1 MVFEVTRLWLHL
13 MAYSKKEA
21 NILFRKDQVDTKDN
35 KRDIKMLKDELWTRR
50 VSTKAKVIVLRENQ
64 VVEKITSLDEIRRNK
79 TRKQEVWKK
88 LKKDNEQSWEDN
100 RIVYIEGEIYVPN
113 NWKIQE
119 QILQENYEPADVRY
133 LGQQRVLKLI
143 KRN

>member
-1 MVFEVTRLWLHL
+1 
-13 MAYSKKEA
+13 
-21 NILFRKDQVDTKDN
+21 
-35 KRDIKMLKDELWTRR
+35 MLKDELWTRR
-50 VSTKAKVIVLRENQ
+50 VSTKAEVIVLRENQ

-100 RIVYIEGEIYVPN
+100 RIVYIEGKIYVPN

-119 QILQENYEPADVRY
+119 QILQENYEPVDVRY
-133 LGQQRVLKLI
+133 LGQ
-143 KRN
+143 

>member
-1 MVFEVTRLWLHL
+1 MV
-13 MAYSKKEA
+13 YSQKGA

-79 TRKQEVWKK
+79 TRKQEVQKK

-100 RIVYIEGEIYVPN
+100 RIVYIEGKIYVPN
-113 NWKIQE
+113 N
-119 QILQENYEPADVRY
+119 
-133 LGQQRVLKLI
+133 
-143 KRN
+143 